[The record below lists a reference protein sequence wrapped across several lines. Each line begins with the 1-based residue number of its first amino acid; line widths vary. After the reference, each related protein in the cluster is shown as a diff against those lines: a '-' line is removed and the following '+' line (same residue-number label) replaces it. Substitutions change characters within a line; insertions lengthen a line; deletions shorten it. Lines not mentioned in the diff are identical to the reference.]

1 MCMSPSCI
9 VVLKSIKNRDTELSS
24 HPEQEASPLD
34 LIGIQ
39 SERDDWPS
47 CIIKR
52 YTSRRSAERIS
63 TGLPFPGFPERRD
76 L

>member
-1 MCMSPSCI
+1 MSPRFI
-9 VVLKSIKNRDTELSS
+9 VVLKFIKNRDTELSF
-24 HPEQEASPLD
+24 HPEQGATPLD

-39 SERDDWPS
+39 SVRDDWPS

-52 YTSRRSAERIS
+52 HTSRRSAERIS
-63 TGLPFPGFPERRD
+63 TGLSFPDFPERRY